1 MLLLA
6 PKLIKLGS
14 QRNQKIGSVFQIFC
28 NIEEGS
34 HPIFF
39 EWFKNSVPLKPSPE
53 VNYKIENSRLFSTL
67 SIESIEMS
75 DSANYSCFAKNS
87 FGLDS
92 THILL
97 NINGMF
103 ALNS

>member
-1 MLLLA
+1 MFS
-6 PKLIKLGS
+6 KKSQTVGS
-14 QRNQKIGSVFQIFC
+14 LFQMNC

-53 VNYKIENSRLFSTL
+53 VNYKIENSMLSSTL
-67 SIESIEMS
+67 IIMSI
-75 DSANYSCFAKNS
+75 DLRDAANYSCFAKNS
-87 FGLDS
+87 FGSDS
-92 THILL
+92 HNVVL

-103 ALNS
+103 AFNS

>member
-1 MLLLA
+1 M
-6 PKLIKLGS
+6 GS
-14 QRNQKIGSVFQIFC
+14 KKSQTIGSVFHISC

-39 EWFKNSVPLKPSPE
+39 EWFKNAIPLKSSPE

-67 SIESIEMS
+67 TIESIEMS

-87 FGLDS
+87 FGSDS
-92 THILL
+92 HNIVL

-103 ALNS
+103 AFNSL